1 MKNII
6 TIVLLCLATS
16 AFSQEEIS
24 DHRIDANLSFGKY
37 TDCFRPGGICTFKTN
52 ESTEK
57 SNTKVVFNKDQ
68 TLTIVIKRDQITLED
83 EIKIVGQEIT
93 KDTAIEALR
102 FLMEE
107 ELELDKETRMVL
119 KIPEEVTKI
128 GIGAYLIRVTE
139 KNFMITLKL
148 I

>member
-6 TIVLLCLATS
+6 TIALLCLATS

-24 DHRIDANLSFGKY
+24 DRFIDVNLSFGTY
-37 TDCFRPGGICTFKTN
+37 TDCFRPGGICTFKVN
-52 ESTEK
+52 QSTKK
-57 SNTKVVFNKDQ
+57 SNTQVVFNEDQ

-93 KDTAIEALR
+93 KDTVIEKLR

-107 ELELDKETRMVL
+107 ELELDKETRMAL
-119 KIPEEVTKI
+119 KLPEEVTKI
-128 GIGAYLIRVTE
+128 GIGAYLITVTE
-139 KNFMITLKL
+139 NNFIITLKL

>member
-1 MKNII
+1 
-6 TIVLLCLATS
+6 LATS

-24 DHRIDANLSFGKY
+24 DRSIDSYLSFGTY
-37 TDCFRPGGICTFKTN
+37 IDCFRPGGICTFKVN
-52 ESTEK
+52 QSTEN
-57 SNTKVVFNKDQ
+57 SNTKVVFKKDQ

-119 KIPEEVTKI
+119 KLPEEVTKI
-128 GIGAYLIRVTE
+128 GIGAYLITVTE